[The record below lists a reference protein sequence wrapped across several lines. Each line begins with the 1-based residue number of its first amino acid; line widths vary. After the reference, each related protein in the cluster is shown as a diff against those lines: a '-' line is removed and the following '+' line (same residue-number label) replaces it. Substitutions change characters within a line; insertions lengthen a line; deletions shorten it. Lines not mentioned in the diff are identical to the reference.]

1 MRSSS
6 EYITDPAH
14 FSRRILARIY
24 FQLSR
29 LGGGGS
35 LNLSTDEKPG
45 TQWFEKSRNMEQESF
60 IICWGALPWFL
71 IYFFE
76 CFEFFLTIQPTV
88 YVCGIDVG

>member
-45 TQWFEKSRNMEQESF
+45 THDSGLKKVQTWKRVVHNLL
-60 IICWGALPWFL
+60 GHAALVFN
-71 IYFFE
+71 IFF
-76 CFEFFLTIQPTV
+76 
-88 YVCGIDVG
+88 